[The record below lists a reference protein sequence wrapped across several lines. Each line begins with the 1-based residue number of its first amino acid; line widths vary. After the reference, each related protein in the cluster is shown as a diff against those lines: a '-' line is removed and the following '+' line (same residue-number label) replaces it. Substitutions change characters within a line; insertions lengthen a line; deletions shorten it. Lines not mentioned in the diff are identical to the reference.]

1 MFLFAEELLALD
13 DIRSELDGAVE
24 LEAICALT
32 NRFLGC
38 SPPRLSHADVCD
50 EALRHALVRAPTR
63 LRSEISERLAHVE
76 EGPQR
81 TVASLAEDV
90 APAVA
95 IPVLRYSPLLRTPE
109 LVAMAKRWTA
119 DPAFESHLEALAARR
134 RLGPELTILLAARGT
149 PAVMRVLAANP
160 AAQWWWHAKTKLAL
174 GPPRA
179 GLTAPSQRGHARGL
193 TAVGST

>member
-24 LEAICALT
+24 LEAICALA

-38 SPPRLSHADVCD
+38 SPPRLSHAELCD
-50 EALRHALVRAPTR
+50 EALRHALVHAPTR

-76 EGPQR
+76 EGPRR

-95 IPVLRYSPLLRTPE
+95 VPVLRYSSLLRTPE
-109 LVAMAKRWTA
+109 LVRMLKRWTA
-119 DPAFESHLEALAARR
+119 DPAFERHLAALAARP
-134 RLGPELTILLAARGT
+134 RLAPELTALLAARGT
-149 PAVMRVLAANP
+149 PAVMRVLAGNP
-160 AAQWWWHAKTKLAL
+160 AAQWWWRAKTRLAL
-174 GPPRA
+174 GPPRVGA
-179 GLTAPSQRGHARGL
+179 IAPPPAAATRA
-193 TAVGST
+193 A